1 LNRLR
6 AQSGLVEWASAD
18 SQTSTRIERALDALD
33 KIYPPVTER
42 EPTPSSVNSIDDWTP
57 PPQVLATHEQ
67 LRRIVLGQEPTRLL
81 GKDAGIDDYV
91 AAMSNE
97 LSLERTRALTILD
110 FLTITKVAR
119 WRDVIWHVNQQ
130 LLQVRSQDAILDDGE
145 NAHEDIGSHLRSSL
159 RGADSGTYSN
169 RFDRSLQLED
179 PPYSWLRTS
188 PFLRN
193 EVGLDRPFG
202 GWLAAT
208 VDADIAAWGLRQQ
221 LALIAYRA
229 DHGEYPDELA
239 ELIPDYL
246 PFVPVD
252 PYSGHEFEYRP
263 DGLPLELR
271 FFGGQHTSIDA
282 HTPLLWSTGS
292 YGQQLDTTFV
302 TEDDDSMSSHDDQRV
317 RREVYQFRGNSWSG
331 GSLIFPLP
339 E

>member
-1 LNRLR
+1 LW

-91 AAMSNE
+91 AVMSND
-97 LSLERTRALTILD
+97 LPLERARALAILD
-110 FLTITKVAR
+110 FLTITEVAY
-119 WRDVIWHVNQQ
+119 WRQVIWHLNQRLFQ
-130 LLQVRSQDAILDDGE
+130 ELSRDNVFENGE
-145 NAHEDIGSHLRSSL
+145 SANE
-159 RGADSGTYSN
+159 DSGANLRNLVRGTYPGVYVN
-169 RFDRSLQLED
+169 RFDSSLQLET

-188 PFLRN
+188 PFLRK
-193 EVGLDRPFG
+193 EVEMGRPFG

-208 VDADIAAWGLRQQ
+208 VDADVAAWGLRQQ

-239 ELIPDYL
+239 ELVPDYL

-302 TEDDDSMSSHDDQRV
+302 TEDDDSMSSHDDQRF